1 MRTVKILS
9 VLVGGIMV
17 LAGGLFAVWL
27 SINPNDYRERVAAAV
42 KQSTG
47 RDLILGDVHLS
58 VFPRVALVFG
68 PGSLGNRPG
77 AGGREPLLIFDHAA
91 VRVRLIP
98 LLGKRLEVKRV
109 AIDGLNVRVGSEGE
123 GAAGTWVGRVQFE
136 LNPDTPPGRLRF
148 EAVNAGGLYNGA
160 GGGPPVHCEISAP
173 VVEAD
178 TSGQSV
184 TVPALDAQLN
194 DSHLRGSMALAGEPW
209 MLNFDLTADRID
221 VRGRFTGQ
229 GTVNVKGTAHG
240 NDVNEV
246 LRTLNG
252 HVDANL
258 AGGALE
264 GIDLQYQ
271 LGRARALFTHE
282 AVPPLSDPPRTPFD
296 VVKMS
301 AEIVDGVAN
310 TTDLT
315 ISSAALRMTGQGS
328 ANLADQGLDLSMQ
341 ASILNSQ
348 GASVADI
355 PFKVTGTYVDPTVRA
370 DVEALAKGQLK
381 QKLQD
386 LLEKNGLKGLF
397 SK

>member
-1 MRTVKILS
+1 MRMVKILS
-9 VLVGGIMV
+9 VLGGGIMA
-17 LAGGLFAVWL
+17 LAGGLFALWL
-27 SINPNDYRERVAAAV
+27 SINPNDYRGQISAAV

-47 RDLILGDVHLS
+47 RELILGDVHLS

-68 PGSLGNRPG
+68 PGSLGNPPG
-77 AGGREPLLIFDHAA
+77 AGGREPFLIFDHAA

-98 LLGKRLEVKRV
+98 LLRKRLEAKRV
-109 AIDGLNVRVGSEGE
+109 AIDGLTLRVGREGE
-123 GAAGTWVGRVQFE
+123 EAAGNWVGRVQFE
-136 LNPDTPPGRLRF
+136 LNPDTSPGRLRF
-148 EAVNAGGLYNGA
+148 EAVNAGGLYTGA
-160 GGGPPVHCEISAP
+160 GGGPPVHCEMSAP
-173 VVEAD
+173 MGEVD
-178 TSGQSV
+178 TPGQSV

-194 DSHLRGSMALAGEPW
+194 DSHLRGSMALVGEPRV
-209 MLNFDLTADRID
+209 LNFDLTADRID

-229 GTVNVKGTAHG
+229 GIVNVKGTAHG
-240 NDVNEV
+240 SDVDEV

-252 HVDANL
+252 HADANL

-282 AVPPLSDPPRTPFD
+282 AVPPLRDPPRTTFD

-301 AEIVDGVAN
+301 AEIVDGIAT

-328 ANLADQGLDLSMQ
+328 ANLADKGLDLSMQ

-348 GASVADI
+348 GASLADI

>member
-9 VLVGGIMV
+9 VLVGGIVV
-17 LAGGLFAVWL
+17 LAAGLFAVWL
-27 SINPNDYRERVAAAV
+27 SINPNDYRGQIAAAV
-42 KQSTG
+42 KQSTE
-47 RDLILGDVHLS
+47 RELILGDVHLS

-68 PGSLGNRPG
+68 PGSLGNPPG
-77 AGGREPLLIFDHAA
+77 AGGREPFLIFDHAV

-98 LLGKRLEVKRV
+98 LLRKRLEVKRV
-109 AIDGLNVRVGSEGE
+109 TIDGLNLRVGREGE
-123 GAAGTWVGRVQFE
+123 GAAGNWVGRVQFE
-136 LNPDTPPGRLRF
+136 LNPDMPPGRLRF
-148 EAVNAGGLYNGA
+148 EAVNAGGLYSGA

-173 VVEAD
+173 LVEAD
-178 TSGQSV
+178 TPGQSV
-184 TVPALDAQLN
+184 TVPALDVHLN
-194 DSHLRGSMALAGEPW
+194 DSHLRGSMALAGEPRV
-209 MLNFDLTADRID
+209 LNFDLTADRIE

-240 NDVNEV
+240 TDVDEV

-264 GIDLQYQ
+264 GVDLQYQ

-282 AVPPLSDPPRTPFD
+282 AVPPLSDPPRTTFD

-301 AEIVDGVAN
+301 AEIVDGVAT

-315 ISSAALRMTGQGS
+315 ISQAALRMTGQGS
-328 ANLADQGLDLSMQ
+328 ANLADEGLDLSMR

-355 PFKVTGTYVDPTVRA
+355 PFKVTGTYADPTVRV